1 MLYWV
6 LTQNGY
12 VISRTTVQ
20 KVTNLENELLDN
32 QETFSEF
39 DEQIKGI
46 TREDD
51 FPLEGNKPDPADWAD
66 ILEDDEDLQE
76 EFNPIY
82 QDLDIPEADDTFTPD
97 LMDDTYR
104 NMEVA
109 PLEIVKEELANGWAY
124 HTVQAA

>member
-6 LTQNGY
+6 LTQNSY

-20 KVTNLENELLDN
+20 KVTNLENEILES

-46 TREDD
+46 IGEDD
-51 FPLEGNKPDPADWAD
+51 FPLEWNNPDPADWAD
-66 ILEDDEDLQE
+66 ISEDDEDFQE
-76 EFNPIY
+76 EFNRIY
-82 QDLDIPEADDTFTPD
+82 QDLDIPEADDTLTPD
-97 LMDDTYR
+97 LMDDTYW

-109 PLEIVKEELANGWAY
+109 LHYL
-124 HTVQAA
+124 